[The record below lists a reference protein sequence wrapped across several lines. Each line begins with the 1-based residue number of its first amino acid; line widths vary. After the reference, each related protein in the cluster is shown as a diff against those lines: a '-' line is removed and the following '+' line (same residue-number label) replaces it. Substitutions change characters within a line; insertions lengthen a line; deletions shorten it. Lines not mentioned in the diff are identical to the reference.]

1 MPALRAQFAA
11 NPRLAKAKAYPDYRA
26 LLAREKLDLVAIN
39 NSNGAR
45 AAAILASVDRGLDV
59 LAERPLALTRPDL
72 EKVKRAVAASKVA
85 LGALFPMRFGAPYQ
99 AIKRVVAAGDIGQ
112 VLQMSA
118 QKSYQIKTR
127 ASWFLKRES
136 YGSSISWIGIHLIDL
151 MRWTS
156 GREIRQVTGFHTRP
170 GLPGMGEMDAV
181 SGSLFKLD
189 NGGVAT
195 MHLDYLRPKKAPS
208 HGDDRLRLIG
218 TQGVVEY
225 QAATGVTVIT
235 NDRPPTP
242 IDPLPQARIAV
253 RRLPGGHLQRQALRP
268 AARRHLPGQR
278 PHPRPR
284 ARHRRG
290 PDPQGLTGGIQ
301 SSPPC
306 IQGMRAANQSFRI
319 RTSLA
324 CEPPLGRYS
333 VHLAK
338 WRAEAS
344 LTSAANMSISLWMFA
359 TEKVPSAAES
369 SAKRLW

>member
-1 MPALRAQFAA
+1 MTPTSRPPGLSRRKLFVAAAAFAAEPPARDTVRLPRRIRLGLLGLEAGHVGEVTNHLERVPDVEVVALADPDPALRAQFAA
-11 NPRLAKAKAYPDYRA
+11 NPRLAKAKAYPDYRD

-72 EKVKRAVAASKVA
+72 EKVKRAVATRKVA

-99 AIKRVVAAGDIGQ
+99 AMKRVVAAGDIGQ

-127 ASWFLKRES
+127 APWFLKRES

-156 GREIRQVTGFHTRP
+156 GREIRRVTGFHTRP
-170 GLPGMGEMDAV
+170 GLPGMGEMDAA
-181 SGSLFKLD
+181 SGALFELD

-195 MHLDYLRPKKAPS
+195 MHLDYLRPKQAPS

-225 QAATGVTVIT
+225 QSATGVTVIT

-242 IDPLPQARIAV
+242 IDPLPQARSLFVDFLEATYAGKPSG
-253 RRLPGGHLQRQALRP
+253 LPLADIYRACDLAL
-268 AARRHLPGQR
+268 
-278 PHPRPR
+278 
-284 ARHRRG
+284 
-290 PDPQGLTGGIQ
+290 
-301 SSPPC
+301 
-306 IQGMRAANQSFRI
+306 
-319 RTSLA
+319 
-324 CEPPLGRYS
+324 
-333 VHLAK
+333 
-338 WRAEAS
+338 
-344 LTSAANMSISLWMFA
+344 A
-359 TEKVPSAAES
+359 TERATAEGRVV
-369 SAKRLW
+369 AV